1 MKLFAYYQDS
11 HTIFSL
17 FFIDSYNDIIRTSV
31 DNIHGLRDLLLS
43 GHVRRVDQ
51 DDKQYVKSIYELENM
66 SIEELHSSY
75 GHFGQ

>member
-51 DDKQYVKSIYELENM
+51 DDKQYVKSIYKLENM
-66 SIEELHSSY
+66 SIEEKYSSY

>member
-51 DDKQYVKSIYELENM
+51 DDKQYVKSIYELETM
-66 SIEELHSSY
+66 SIEELDSSY

>member
-31 DNIHGLRDLLLS
+31 DNIHGLRDLLLN

-51 DDKQYVKSIYELENM
+51 DDKQYVKNLYELDNM
-66 SIEELHSSY
+66 SLEELQSSY

>member
-31 DNIHGLRDLLLS
+31 DNIHGLRDLLLC

-51 DDKQYVKSIYELENM
+51 DDKQYVKSIYKLENM
-66 SIEELHSSY
+66 SLEELDSSY

>member
-66 SIEELHSSY
+66 SIEELDSSY